1 MILRLVDG
9 GIPSFEW
16 KLKRFE
22 IIRSDE
28 EINELKTKVDSGELD
43 QKSAFKKKY
52 EYKEDSMMN
61 LDLYRKILQKL
72 PNKPGCLVLAKVD
85 KNNKMIILEIFKS
98 EIDLRED
105 FKHSK
110 KQSKAEEIDRYS
122 WLKNLSQEEEIKEV
136 RFLIAKAA

>member
-1 MILRLVDG
+1 
-9 GIPSFEW
+9 
-16 KLKRFE
+16 
-22 IIRSDE
+22 
-28 EINELKTKVDSGELD
+28 
-43 QKSAFKKKY
+43 
-52 EYKEDSMMN
+52 
-61 LDLYRKILQKL
+61 
-72 PNKPGCLVLAKVD
+72 LVLAKVD